1 MARLR
6 LTLLPRSHAIRVVLG
21 FIAILLLYSIGLLV
35 RRNYGISIVLHNAS
49 EETVSQVSVKVE
61 ILGNRGG
68 RYELPD
74 LRPGDQKRIFVRPV
88 TESHI
93 NLEFTDFNKKRHSET
108 VYGYAESGYCGAA
121 EVTILQ
127 ENKVTSRIT
136 PACWK
141 SWFDFI

>member
-1 MARLR
+1 M
-6 LTLLPRSHAIRVVLG
+6 
-21 FIAILLLYSIGLLV
+21 LYSIGLLV
-35 RRNYGISIVLHNAS
+35 RRNYGISVVVHNTS
-49 EETVSQVSVKVE
+49 QETVSQVSVKVE
-61 ILGNRGG
+61 SLGNRGG

-93 NLEFTDFNKKRHSET
+93 NLEFTDFNKKHYSET
-108 VYGYAESGYCGAA
+108 VYGYDESGYCGAA
-121 EVTILQ
+121 EVTILPQ
-127 ENKVTSRIT
+127 NRVVSHIA